1 MARILIVED
10 DPGSM
15 DLALRIV
22 RLERHEPITT
32 GDGETALAV
41 AFAVRPDLILLD
53 LHLPKLDGWH
63 FVQLFRQQEWAKRVP
78 VIAVSASATLP
89 DRDLALRAGC
99 DDFLAKPFYP
109 EGLRAMLG
117 KHLGARAAAI
127 GGTTPGQVASRA
139 G

>member
-15 DLALRIV
+15 DLTLRIV
-22 RLERHEPITT
+22 RLEKHEPITT
-32 GDGETALAV
+32 ADGETALAV

-53 LHLPKLDGWH
+53 LHIPKLDGWS
-63 FVQLFRQQEWAKRVP
+63 FVMRFREQEWAKRVP

-89 DRDLALRAGC
+89 ERELALLAGC

-109 EGLRAMLG
+109 EGLRAILE
-117 KHLGARAAAI
+117 KHLR
-127 GGTTPGQVASRA
+127 TVVMTPTP
-139 G
+139 

>member
-15 DLALRIV
+15 DLTLRIV
-22 RLERHEPITT
+22 RLEKHEPITT
-32 GDGETALAV
+32 ADGETALAV

-53 LHLPKLDGWH
+53 LHIPKLDGWS
-63 FVQLFRQQEWAKRVP
+63 FVTRFREQEWAKRVP

-89 DRDLALRAGC
+89 ERELALLAGC

-109 EGLRAMLG
+109 EGLRAILE
-117 KHLGARAAAI
+117 KHLR
-127 GGTTPGQVASRA
+127 TVVMTPTP
-139 G
+139 